1 MTETDQDDRAGQ
13 FRPVQGPLR
22 YLLLVVAWL
31 SLALGLIGLV
41 TPVLPTVPFVILAS
55 WAGMRSSRRVHDYL
69 ESHRV
74 FGPVIRDWREH
85 GAVKRKAK
93 VIATVSMVGG
103 AALLWWMSPARLVP
117 AVVSACMAAIAIW
130 LWLRPEPPVWR

>member
-55 WAGMRSSRRVHDYL
+55 WAGMRSSRRVH
-69 ESHRV
+69 SH
-74 FGPVIRDWREH
+74 
-85 GAVKRKAK
+85 
-93 VIATVSMVGG
+93 T
-103 AALLWWMSPARLVP
+103 
-117 AVVSACMAAIAIW
+117 
-130 LWLRPEPPVWR
+130 